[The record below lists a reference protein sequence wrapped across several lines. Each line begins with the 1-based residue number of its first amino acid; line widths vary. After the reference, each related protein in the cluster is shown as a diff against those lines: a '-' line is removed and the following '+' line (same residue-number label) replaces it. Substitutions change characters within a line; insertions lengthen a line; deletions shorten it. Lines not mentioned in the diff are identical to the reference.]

1 MKPLHALPL
10 LLLAA
15 IQDANAIAT
24 GNPDSRTMLQ
34 GTGSITVDVLA
45 NDTTTITNGDLFIQ
59 TFDSVSAGYGSVVLN
74 QDNTLTYTPPSEN
87 FTGTD
92 TFTYFVRDD
101 SGYGNQT
108 VVTIEVIADVGE
120 PISIDT
126 FVTGARNRSV
136 ATMLG
141 TACNAE
147 GASDQLTSSCS
158 QFSSQVGEDNNLD
171 SLVANIAPDE
181 ALIQR
186 SLMSEN
192 NRNKTSRLYQSISQI
207 QSGSPASL
215 SINNRSL
222 PSGGG
227 TGGAA
232 GDGFSSPWTLLTS
245 IQTEHFEHDQTSKE
259 AGYESKSVGALFGLG
274 YRVDR
279 KLSLGVAFDWSSYEV
294 DFASKGGNMDSDIY
308 SLTGFLSYYSGPI
321 HWDLQAGYASG
332 DTQAKRVFDF
342 PAPAIANSDYG
353 SDQLSLSTQLEWAW
367 QPGAWS
373 LKPFARLD
381 YLQTNV
387 DAFSETG
394 DSVWNMSAGKQKY
407 ALLNSSLGFDTSYTA
422 TTSWGVVIPGI
433 RFSAINQNDLDSDAV
448 NFQLIDAGSLGNFK
462 LSTDSPDSRFY
473 EWSLNTA
480 FILKN
485 GVSTFISGRVVSDYD
500 NASAYQIAGGINWEF

>member
-45 NDTTTITNGDLFIQ
+45 NDTTTIANGDLFIQ
-59 TFDSVSAGYGSVVLN
+59 TFDSVSAGYGSVILN

-108 VVTIEVIADVGE
+108 LVTIEVIAG
-120 PISIDT
+120 IGSIDG

-136 ATMLG
+136 ATMLDA
-141 TACNAE
+141 ACNAE
-147 GASDQLTSSCS
+147 GVSNALRSSCS
-158 QFSSQVGEDNNLD
+158 QFSSQLGEDNNLD
-171 SLVANIAPDE
+171 SLVSNIAPDE

-192 NRNKTSRLYQSISQI
+192 NRNKTSRLYQGIAQLHA
-207 QSGSPASL
+207 GSSASL
-215 SINNRSL
+215 TVNDQVVS
-222 PSGGG
+222 SGGG
-227 TGGAA
+227 A

-245 IQTEHFEHDQTSKE
+245 IQTEHFEHNQTSNE
-259 AGYESKSVGALFGLG
+259 AGYESKSVGALIGVG

-279 KLSLGVAFDWSSYEV
+279 KLSLGLAFDWSSYDV
-294 DFASKGGNMDSDIY
+294 DFATKGGNMDSDIY
-308 SLTGFLSYYSGPI
+308 SLTGFLSYYDGPL
-321 HWDLQAGYASG
+321 HWDLQAGYTAG
-332 DTQAKRVFDF
+332 DTQASRVITF
-342 PAPAIANSDYG
+342 PETAIAKSDYG

-367 QPGAWS
+367 QPGAWA
-373 LKPFARLD
+373 LKPFVRMD

-394 DSVWNMSAGKQKY
+394 DSVWNMSAAEQNY
-407 ALLNSSLGFDTSYTA
+407 TLLNSSLGLDTSYTA

-433 RFSAINQNDLDSDAV
+433 RFSAINQTDLDSDAV
-448 NFQLIDAGSLGNFK
+448 NFQLIDAGSMGNFT
-462 LSTDSPDSRFY
+462 LDTDSPDSMFY
-473 EWSLNTA
+473 EWNVNTA
-480 FILKN
+480 FVLKN
-485 GVSTFISGRVVSDYD
+485 GVSTFISGRVVSDYKD
-500 NASAYQIAGGINWEF
+500 SKAYQITGGINWEF